1 MNSAFRLDSVRADGE
16 MLRMHRTPQILVPS
30 EGPLDWKPLLANPER
45 QWKPGYSAMACA
57 QCWEDAVEKM
67 PSGLP
72 PEISGIVG
80 DQTRLILAIPE
91 HQVPNPGGTTK
102 SQSDVFALLAMG
114 GATCTLTV
122 EAARDRPF
130 GRSVNKW
137 AEKTE
142 RSDAI
147 LDCMSEVFGN
157 AGRPPG
163 HVPYQLCHRT
173 ASAIY
178 EADRFNAG
186 SAAMIVHSF
195 FPEGENEE
203 KDGFGDFA
211 AFCAFL
217 GVADVEK
224 SKPMRTRLSTGQDL
238 LLGWAEGDTKYL
250 RKVVA

>member
-1 MNSAFRLDSVRADGE
+1 

-30 EGPLDWKPLLANPER
+30 KGPLDWKPLLANSELH
-45 QWKPGYSAMACA
+45 WKPGHSAMACA

-67 PSGLP
+67 PNGLP

-80 DQTRLILAIPE
+80 DETRLILAIPE

-122 EAARDRPF
+122 EAVKDKPF
-130 GRSVNKW
+130 GDSVAEWEPKTTRS
-137 AEKTE
+137 E
-142 RSDAI
+142 AI
-147 LDCMSEVFGN
+147 LDCMREVFGS

-203 KDGFGDFA
+203 KDGFDSFA

-217 GVADVEK
+217 GVADAEK
-224 SKPMRTRLSTGQDL
+224 SKPMWITLSSGRDL
-238 LLGWAEGDTKYL
+238 LLGWAKGDPKYI
-250 RKVVA
+250 RQAVP